1 MSDTGSLASVC
12 SSPTPSSTTSTTSS
26 NSVFKYDQQQVIKK
40 TKPIIPTQVS
50 NFGSTNTSSSSVFC
64 SSINQPVA
72 DDIGTYT
79 VTSTISSTTNE
90 RINPFDKNNKVT
102 VTDKRTDS
110 SVTYPYSG
118 SAISSISLAKGN
130 DDTENKSYEQY
141 LGNTAVSTVPST
153 TKYSTSILSNV
164 DDKDTKVPS
173 YSSTNT
179 STEYDSS
186 KHTLDTKVEALTTS
200 SKTALSNSASKRTET
215 LRDSFASPQYT
226 RSSGSLSDADIIF
239 GNIPEVRTD
248 SFEKTRTSSSGS
260 VKKYGRDGTN
270 FNTSIDSS
278 DSIFGTTETKRDT
291 YYTNR
296 SMSVSSAKDLD
307 HVYHP
312 NSSATAPSTNYRI
325 YEGIQNDAFSDFD
338 SPSRSSVSSSTSTKK
353 RPTYTDDDEYD
364 LK

>member
-40 TKPIIPTQVS
+40 TKPIIQTQVS

-79 VTSTISSTTNE
+79 VTSTISSSTNE

-110 SVTYPYSG
+110 SVTLPYSS
-118 SAISSISLAKGN
+118 SAISTNSLAKGN
-130 DDTENKSYEQY
+130 DDTENKSYEHY
-141 LGNTAVSTVPST
+141 TGSTVVTTAPST
-153 TKYSTSILSNV
+153 TKYSSSILSN
-164 DDKDTKVPS
+164 DDGKDTKLPS
-173 YSSTNT
+173 YSLTNT
-179 STEYDSS
+179 SKEYDSS
-186 KHTLDTKVEALTTS
+186 KYISDTKVDAITTS
-200 SKTALSNSASKRTET
+200 PKTVPSDSLSKRTEA

-226 RSSGSLSDADIIF
+226 RSSGSVSDADIIF
-239 GNIPEVRTD
+239 GNISEGRSDSLDKSRTG
-248 SFEKTRTSSSGS
+248 SGS
-260 VKKYGRDGTN
+260 TKKYGRDGSN

-278 DSIFGTTETKRDT
+278 GSIFGTSENKRDT

-307 HVYHP
+307 YIYHP

-353 RPTYTDDDEYD
+353 RPTYADDDEYD